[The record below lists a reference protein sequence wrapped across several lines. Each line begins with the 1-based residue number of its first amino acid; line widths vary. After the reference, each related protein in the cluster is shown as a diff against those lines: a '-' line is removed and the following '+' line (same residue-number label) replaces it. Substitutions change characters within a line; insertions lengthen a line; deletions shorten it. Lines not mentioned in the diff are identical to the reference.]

1 MKKNLWWLI
10 VLFMGVWFTF
20 STFASGETALSI
32 EGLAPN
38 CIAARESCGNV
49 CSRMSSTSEWA
60 CTLMACA
67 ETQTPITYTC
77 TKYEANA
84 NYLPETCVKGND
96 GCNSCFRT
104 TIQDARGCTKMY
116 CQDPGPAS
124 CSEYAKWPFAIVK
137 EGELTNGSVS
147 PDYAK
152 ICLPG
157 LATINPYA
165 TGLLGAGMLCYNPTK
180 GLPVCH
186 GASLSWYSAE
196 GWYYPDWSLL
206 RMMDCIQEEQMMCTM
221 QYQPVCASVAVQ
233 CIKAPCPAQ
242 LQTFGNACVMGT
254 NKLATYIHDGECIA
268 TDVPWLKPGE
278 WFVYNKITSFLNNAY
293 QVRGFWTD
301 QMITY
306 TQTIV
311 DKIDNLFM
319 TAKMRPYALHRYQ
332 QLKSFLEIYMGQLAK

>member
-1 MKKNLWWLI
+1 MKKI
-10 VLFMGVWFTF
+10 FFSIISSVAFVSIWFAFHASANVTG
-20 STFASGETALSI
+20 STLEDL
-32 EGLAPN
+32 PKN
-38 CIAARESCGNV
+38 CISATDSCNSCARNGSWDN
-49 CSRMSSTSEWA
+49 WA
-60 CTLMACA
+60 CTLMACV
-67 ETQTPITYTC
+67 ETETPITYAC
-77 TKYEANA
+77 TKFEANA
-84 NYLPETCVKGND
+84 NYLPETCVRWND

-104 TIQDARGCTKMY
+104 TIQDAWGCTKMY

-124 CSEYAKWPFAIVK
+124 CSEYAKWPFAIIK

-165 TGLLGAGMLCYNPTK
+165 TGLVGAGVLCYNPTK
-180 GLPVCH
+180 GVPVCQT
-186 GASLSWYSAE
+186 ASLSWYSAE

-206 RMMDCIQEEQMMCTM
+206 RMMDCKQEEQIMCTM

-242 LQTFGNACVMGT
+242 LQTFGNACVMWT
-254 NKLATYIHDGECIA
+254 NKLATYIHDGECTA

-278 WFVYNKITSFLNNAY
+278 WFVYNKITSFLDNAY
-293 QVRGFWTD
+293 QVRGFWTE

-319 TAKMRPYALHRYQ
+319 TAKMRPYALHKYQ
-332 QLKSFLEIYMGQLAK
+332 QIKNFLEIYMGQLAK